1 MLSRLGRGL
10 TLARRSALNSSGYKS
25 LFAGFSSAPESQ
37 SVPEANPA
45 PSSSLA
51 SYSVV
56 RHPFNLADD
65 ETLDPSSPSSPEDIF
80 AVVSL
85 SGTQYK
91 LTPDDTFVVDR
102 MEGVDIGD
110 QIEIP
115 HVLLVGSR
123 KSTVVGRPTVPNCKL
138 LVSVEEKVK
147 DKKVII
153 FKMRRRK
160 NSRRTRGFRRQ
171 ITVLR
176 VDGVKID
183 DEEISKVL

>member
-1 MLSRLGRGL
+1 M
-10 TLARRSALNSSGYKS
+10 RSTSFKVTVCQRS
-25 LFAGFSSAPESQ
+25 LFAGFSSVSESQ
-37 SVPEANPA
+37 SVPETSQA
-45 PSSSLA
+45 SSASFA
-51 SYSVV
+51 KSYSVV
-56 RHPFNLADD
+56 RHPFNLQDGEA
-65 ETLDPSSPSSPEDIF
+65 LDLSSPSAPEDIF
-80 AVVSL
+80 AVVSH

-91 LTPDDTFVVDR
+91 LTSNDTFVVDR

-123 KSTVVGRPTVPNCKL
+123 KSTVVGRPMVPNCSL

-176 VDGVKID
+176 VDGVKIN